1 MRKILSLAGMVFAA
15 TQDVKVKRKAK
26 EKQLKSTKYGE
37 VVSTTFHAETEE
49 FEVHCPKHDT
59 DIITYLLFIDQNT
72 LGAFQNKKDIVQLWG
87 GNFNVLEPSYKGRTT
102 HQIKALGTTL
112 KIRDLTLDDAGF
124 YFCKQETMGQG
135 TTFSDLYELKMWA
148 KPNNPVIS
156 MEPFLYSSDV
166 RTNQTGLDYT
176 QPQNVAQCTSTEGH
190 PAPTLAFFD
199 LSSGAKLTKD
209 EDVECFPNTVRKE
222 VQDCKL
228 TLKFVVRKELDK
240 NRYRCQMSHPAL
252 REEKFRET
260 EKVLRVHYPP
270 HSLQISGNRTS
281 RMITCNAIAN
291 PPPEYFYKIGKSG
304 TLVKIADPKGKQY
317 INELEK
323 LPPNDV
329 ISCVADNKVAPKQTV
344 QRLLIELVIAMT

>member
-1 MRKILSLAGMVFAA
+1 M
-15 TQDVKVKRKAK
+15 
-26 EKQLKSTKYGE
+26 
-37 VVSTTFHAETEE
+37 
-49 FEVHCPKHDT
+49 
-59 DIITYLLFIDQNT
+59 
-72 LGAFQNKKDIVQLWG
+72 
-87 GNFNVLEPSYKGRTT
+87 
-102 HQIKALGTTL
+102 
-112 KIRDLTLDDAGF
+112 
-124 YFCKQETMGQG
+124 
-135 TTFSDLYELKMWA
+135 
-148 KPNNPVIS
+148 
-156 MEPFLYSSDV
+156 
-166 RTNQTGLDYT
+166 
-176 QPQNVAQCTSTEGH
+176 
-190 PAPTLAFFD
+190 
-199 LSSGAKLTKD
+199 
-209 EDVECFPNTVRKE
+209 RKE

-228 TLKFVVRKELDK
+228 TLKFVVRKELDQ

-304 TLVKIADPKGKQY
+304 TLVKIADPKGRQY

-344 QRLLIELVIAMT
+344 QRLLIAKMLHRNVANQISFVTGRRPRGRTLTVSANNAVYFLCFILSNLFCFLNLRLIADFRYFPTNSGQIFDHLLAVAPYLHKGSLMYQGC